1 MRKIFL
7 LALMVWML
15 LCAAIAQA
23 AQITDVKWGVDKS
36 NVLRLVVDVTDSAG
50 YAVELEGSKLKL
62 TVNAKVAGQ
71 VPQIKKIKSSL
82 ADELRIVDGGSFTEV
97 HLRGI
102 RSNTRHFPSSSSA
115 AREIFAA

>member
-36 NVLRLVVDVTDSAG
+36 NVLRLVVGITDTAG
-50 YAVELEGSKLKL
+50 SGCYRFSRLC
-62 TVNAKVAGQ
+62 
-71 VPQIKKIKSSL
+71 
-82 ADELRIVDGGSFTEV
+82 
-97 HLRGI
+97 RG
-102 RSNTRHFPSSSSA
+102 
-115 AREIFAA
+115 ARGL

>member
-36 NVLRLVVDVTDSAG
+36 NVLRLVVDYRFSR
-50 YAVELEGSKLKL
+50 LC
-62 TVNAKVAGQ
+62 
-71 VPQIKKIKSSL
+71 
-82 ADELRIVDGGSFTEV
+82 
-97 HLRGI
+97 RG
-102 RSNTRHFPSSSSA
+102 
-115 AREIFAA
+115 ARGL